1 MGRLTAASDRDYYD
15 EIEHRVAP
23 LTYCVSC
30 VACSRD
36 FYVRADE
43 KSPFRCDDCL
53 ERDAAVAEA
62 AR

>member
-1 MGRLTAASDRDYYD
+1 MSRWNAVSSDDYYD

-43 KSPFRCDDCL
+43 QAPFRCDDCL